1 MARPGDRA
9 RARLRRGSRADY
21 GAAVTSHRA
30 ASLTRSAVV
39 LAAATTV
46 ANLLGYVLVLL
57 LTRSLSAQDL
67 GAAGALLNLA
77 VIGMVPAVA
86 LQLVVARAVAGAPA
100 PTPDG
105 VPQVEAVPPGAAVRV
120 AVETGLLLCV
130 LVAVAAPALERF
142 LRLDGPWAALLVG
155 AWLLPATVVF
165 AAQGLLQGRERFL
178 ALSAVLVLAAA
189 ARPLGGAV
197 EAVTGAG
204 VTALMGFVAAGTAVA
219 ALVALRLVGEPLHVL
234 APAARAAA
242 GRLRGP
248 LAGAAVT
255 TAGLL
260 TLANVDLLL
269 ARHVLDPAASGSYA
283 VGALF
288 AKGAFWAP
296 QFVSTLLYPRM
307 AQPGRRSRAVVGA
320 VGICTAVGV
329 GAVLVTLALGGPLVT
344 VVAGSA
350 YRPLGPSLWLFA
362 ALGGALAVAQVL
374 LYARLAVGD
383 RTIGAAAWLCIAG
396 LAVAVLLDPAPTVAG
411 VAARALAATLVLVG
425 IGLVVER
432 AAFRRGPDR
441 ASAVTAG

>member
-1 MARPGDRA
+1 C
-9 RARLRRGSRADY
+9 
-21 GAAVTSHRA
+21 
-30 ASLTRSAVV
+30 VV
-39 LAAATTV
+39 
-46 ANLLGYVLVLL
+46 
-57 LTRSLSAQDL
+57 
-67 GAAGALLNLA
+67 
-77 VIGMVPAVA
+77 VA
-86 LQLVVARAVAGAPA
+86 L
-100 PTPDG
+100 
-105 VPQVEAVPPGAAVRV
+105 
-120 AVETGLLLCV
+120 
-130 LVAVAAPALERF
+130 AAPALERF

-155 AWLLPATVVF
+155 GWLLPATVVF

-197 EAVTGAG
+197 EAVTGTG

-219 ALVALRLVGEPLHVL
+219 ALVALRLVDEPLHL
-234 APAARAAA
+234 SGPAARAAA
-242 GRLRGP
+242 ARLRGP

-307 AQPGRRSRAVVGA
+307 AQPGRRARAVVGA
-320 VGICTAVGV
+320 VGICTAVGA
-329 GAVLVTLALGGPLVT
+329 GAVGVTLALGGPLVT
-344 VVAGSA
+344 LVAGAA

-432 AAFRRGPDR
+432 AAFRRGGDHAP
-441 ASAVTAG
+441 AVTGG